1 MQDINKIVRQNI
13 RKFRLQRDLTQE
25 KLAYSAKLH
34 RAYIGQVERGEKKI
48 GLTNL
53 QKIANAL
60 KTDIKKFLD

>member
-1 MQDINKIVRQNI
+1 MADINKTVRDNI
-13 RKFRLQRDLTQE
+13 RKIRLSKELTQE

-34 RAYIGQVERGEKKI
+34 RAYIGQIERGEKKI

-60 KTDIKKFLD
+60 KTDIKKFLE

>member
-1 MQDINKIVRQNI
+1 MAVINKTVRENI
-13 RKFRLQRDLTQE
+13 RKLRLAKSLTQE

-34 RAYIGQVERGEKKI
+34 RAYIGQIERGEKKI

-60 KTDIKKFLD
+60 KTDLKKFLD